1 MEDKVIQQSFTFKNS
16 DRMTAQA
23 KKTAT
28 NIQKR
33 KWQVKEMVLQ
43 ATKTAPNSRGRNNNY
58 AVQIDRIRVA
68 AYCRVST
75 DGDEQLGSFESQK
88 LYYEEKIRK
97 NKEWAMAGIF
107 ADEAITGTKIDKREG
122 FQEMI
127 RKCLNGEID
136 MILTKSISRFSRNTP
151 DTIKYVRMLR
161 DKNIAIMFE
170 KENINT
176 LDMNG
181 EMLLTILSSLAQ
193 EEVESLSSN
202 VKMGLRRVS
211 TLEKVLSQLWKK
223 QKVRERAFG
232 DF

>member
-1 MEDKVIQQSFTFKNS
+1 MREVQ
-16 DRMTAQA
+16 
-23 KKTAT
+23 
-28 NIQKR
+28 
-33 KWQVKEMVLQ
+33 VLQ

-136 MILTKSISRFSRNTP
+136 MILTKSI
-151 DTIKYVRMLR
+151 
-161 DKNIAIMFE
+161 
-170 KENINT
+170 
-176 LDMNG
+176 LDFP
-181 EMLLTILSSLAQ
+181 EIHRILSNMCVCSGIRIL
-193 EEVESLSSN
+193 LSC
-202 VKMGLRRVS
+202 L
-211 TLEKVLSQLWKK
+211 KK
-223 QKVRERAFG
+223 KISIRWI
-232 DF
+232 